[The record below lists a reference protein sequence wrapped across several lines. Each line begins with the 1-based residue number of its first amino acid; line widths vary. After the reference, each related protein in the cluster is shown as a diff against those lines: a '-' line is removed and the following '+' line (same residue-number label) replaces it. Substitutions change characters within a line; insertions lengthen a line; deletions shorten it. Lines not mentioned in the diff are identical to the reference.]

1 MHKTIQTV
9 LAIAGVTLGL
19 SVVPA
24 TAQSDNDSKMKM
36 SKMSDKDRMMA
47 IDKMSKDEKAAMFD
61 KMSDADKMKATK
73 MAGPS
78 AIT

>member
-24 TAQSDNDSKMKM
+24 ILPILRSAAVSKE
-36 SKMSDKDRMMA
+36 S
-47 IDKMSKDEKAAMFD
+47 
-61 KMSDADKMKATK
+61 
-73 MAGPS
+73 
-78 AIT
+78 